1 MKAKLCLRGGG
12 TKSRDMET
20 LSTVLPAQ
28 FYRRKRRRV
37 SFTCTIVELRSFHLC
52 KLSLQMSEGNS
63 FQWNTEHSMSLV
75 ILGLVKQHSLFS
87 FVACCCFVLVFG
99 FCVVVCCFGAC
110 VGFLVLLLLFL
121 LLCFICFFC
130 IGFLFTF
137 VWKRKMKRVL
147 AYICI

>member
-87 FVACCCFVLVFG
+87 FGFGVF
-99 FCVVVCCFGAC
+99 VCCFGAC
-110 VGFLVLLLLFL
+110 VGFLVLLFLFL
-121 LLCFICFFC
+121 LLCFICFF
-130 IGFLFTF
+130 
-137 VWKRKMKRVL
+137 VL
-147 AYICI
+147 VFSLHSSGSGK